1 MDGCAGEAGGAGGPG
16 GGGRCRRGAGG
27 APVPPGAGGVC
38 GGGSCAC
45 AAPAPLFTSA
55 ARGAQWRARSQSD
68 GRLDVNSEAAVGRR
82 LQPVYL
88 HNSNS
93 QPGGRRRPGRS
104 SKGRARQ
111 PAFLPRRAAPPRK
124 GAAPH
129 PPPRDHRAC
138 LSIGSIHPSIAGVT
152 GAGAE
157 ECRRERGRRPAPV
170 PAPLR

>member
-1 MDGCAGEAGGAGGPG
+1 MRAGWGAGGA
-16 GGGRCRRGAGG
+16 GGRCRRGAGGG

-38 GGGSCAC
+38 GGGSYAC

-111 PAFLPRRAAPPRK
+111 PAFLPRRAGK

-129 PPPRDHRAC
+129 PPPRVHRAC
-138 LSIGSIHPSIAGVT
+138 LSIGSIHRSPELPGLGHRSAG
-152 GAGAE
+152 GSGDSGLPR
-157 ECRRERGRRPAPV
+157 CPP
-170 PAPLR
+170 P